1 MKVLSS
7 HLIKGR
13 GVVTI
18 IDVLPPSLLSGQY
31 VTDSARRRWQVAGI
45 ETHAMRSDP
54 VTLYFTRE
62 QLQAWRASAATAILK
77 ANKGDK

>member
-13 GVVTI
+13 GVVTS

-45 ETHAMRSDP
+45 ETHAMGREHTHGKPAGLLLRGEDP
-54 VTLYFTRE
+54 LPEVDTELHLEPT
-62 QLQAWRASAATAILK
+62 T
-77 ANKGDK
+77 